1 MLNRPEYLEAVLA
14 ANALGAIAVPV
25 NFRMTVPE
33 VAFLVRDSGA
43 RVVVADTTLAPLA
56 AAVRA
61 ETGSL
66 ELSVTVGG
74 ETTGDTLGYEE

>member
-1 MLNRPEYLEAVLA
+1 M
-14 ANALGAIAVPV
+14 
-25 NFRMTVPE
+25 
-33 VAFLVRDSGA
+33 RDSGA

-74 ETTGDTLGYEE
+74 ETTATPSGTRS